1 MRIPERAVKKPIAT
15 AMVFL
20 AIFVMGIISFRYLP
34 LDVMP
39 ELEIPSLT
47 VITVYPGA
55 SAEEVEQQVSKVLE
69 ATLSTT
75 SHLKEITSTSKEN
88 VSFVQMQFSWG
99 TDATEAA
106 SNARDILDGVSAHL
120 PDGAH
125 KPIIYKINS
134 SMMPVM
140 IYGVSATDSY
150 YGLDKILEE
159 KIAAPLRKADGVGT
173 VIYLGQPQRE
183 ISVMTDPLK
192 LKAYN
197 LSVNQLATILKAEN
211 ISIPGGNVE
220 VGTRDF
226 SIHVPGE
233 FASVEEIRDI
243 PLVNFNDRIIRLRDV
258 ATVEDGFAEDDE
270 IARNVR
276 GEGAALMIQKQSGEN
291 TLEVVR
297 SVREKMEEV
306 RADLPPDVKID
317 EVIATDEIV
326 TETLSSLASSLFWA
340 MVFVIIVVFIFL
352 REWKGSFIVFLTI
365 PFSLI
370 AAIIAMYAMG
380 WTINIFSMLSLIIA
394 IGMVVDNAIVVLE
407 NITRHIE
414 QGVRPKEAAIFG
426 TAEMGRAIAASTL
439 TTIMVFL
446 PMIFMGGIVGIL
458 FKQLAILTA
467 ITMIASLFT
476 ALALTPMVSS
486 QLLKGKKK
494 GVERKHSILYRA
506 GEASLRRIE
515 KRYKL
520 ILQWTVTH
528 KLVTIVIAVLVLGI
542 TAWFAKDTGT
552 DYIPNFDA
560 GDLVVVMETP
570 VGTSAAETDRVA
582 QQVMQILIDQVPER
596 VDGTLVE
603 IAGQTNDGA
612 LTAVGFNEG
621 KNVATIICHLVKPDE
636 RERSAKEIGDA
647 IREEVEK
654 IPEIEKFHVTAGNIL
669 MGALLGNEKP
679 VEVKVMG
686 QDYDAMNPVVLEVQE
701 YMMSQSWFVDV
712 ENTIDPGKLEL
723 RVNIDRAKA
732 SDLGL
737 NSAMIGMQ
745 VRQAIYG
752 TDAGDFK
759 EDGEQYAI
767 VIRYDKVHRK
777 SVDDVKNIMLTTL
790 YGSQVRLCDVADV
803 EQGYGPLEIKRVNQ
817 ERVVRVGG
825 NLEGVSLGEAKEMM
839 MEYLDTLE
847 LPEGVEVELAG
858 QVNQQ
863 DDSFADLTLVLI
875 LGVLL
880 VYMVMAGQFESLKHP
895 FIIILAVPFMAV
907 GIFLAF
913 ELTGLTLSV
922 TTFIGVIM
930 LTGIVVNNGIVL
942 VDYTNLLR
950 ARGKSVKEAV
960 AEAGR
965 SRLRPVLMT
974 TATTVLA
981 MVPMACSSGMGKE
994 MFSPLGVTII
1004 GGLLISTLVTL
1015 IFVPTVY
1022 AAFHQRTIKR
1032 EDLQITKEIQ

>member
-1 MRIPERAVKKPIAT
+1 MKIPEISVRKPIST

-55 SAEEVEQQVSKVLE
+55 SAEEVEEQISKVLE
-69 ATLSTT
+69 ATLATT

-88 VSFVQMQFSWG
+88 VSFVQMQFAWG
-99 TDATEAA
+99 TDASEAA
-106 SNARDILDGVSAHL
+106 SNARDILDGISAHL
-120 PDGAH
+120 PDGAN

-134 SMMPVM
+134 SMLPVV
-140 IYGVSATDSY
+140 IYSVSATDNY
-150 YGLDKILEE
+150 YGLDKLLEE

-173 VIYLGQPQRE
+173 VIYLGQPRRE
-183 ISVMTDPLK
+183 IKVLTDPLK
-192 LKAYN
+192 LQAYN

-211 ISIPGGNVE
+211 ISIPGGSIK
-220 VGTRDF
+220 VGARDF

-233 FASVEEIRDI
+233 FSSVEEIKDI
-243 PLVNFNDRIIRLRDV
+243 PIVNFNGKIIHLSDV
-258 ATVEDGFAEDDE
+258 ALVEDGYAEDDE
-270 IARNVR
+270 IARNLH
-276 GEGAALMIQKQSGEN
+276 GEGAALMIQKQSGQN

-297 SVREKMEEV
+297 SVREKMAEV
-306 RADLPPDVKID
+306 KKTLPPDVKID

-340 MVFVIIVVFIFL
+340 MVFVIIVVFLFL
-352 REWKGSFIVFLTI
+352 RDWKGSFIVFLTI

-414 QGVRPKEAAIFG
+414 EGARPAEAAMFG
-426 TAEMGRAIAASTL
+426 ASEMGRAISASTL

-476 ALALTPMVSS
+476 ALALTPMAAS

-494 GVERKHSILYRA
+494 GVQRKHSMLFRA
-506 GEASLRRIE
+506 GEASLKAVE
-515 KRYKL
+515 EVYKKT
-520 ILQWTVTH
+520 IQWTVNH
-528 KLVTIVIAVLVLGI
+528 KFITITTAVLILAV
-542 TAWFAKDTGT
+542 TMWFAKDTGT

-570 VGTSAAETDRVA
+570 VGTSSAETDRVA
-582 QQVMQILIDQVPER
+582 QKVMDIIVNNVPER

-612 LTAVGFNEG
+612 LTAVGFKEG

-636 RERSAKEIGDA
+636 RDRSAAEIGDA
-647 IREEVEK
+647 IRVQIEK
-654 IPEIEKFHVTAGNIL
+654 IPEIEKFHVTAGNML
-669 MGALLGNEKP
+669 MAALLGNEKP
-679 VEVKVMG
+679 VEVTILG
-686 QDYDAMNPVVLEVQE
+686 QSYEDMNPVALEVQE
-701 YMMSQSWFVDV
+701 YMMSQACFVDI

-723 RVNIDRAKA
+723 RVNIDRSKA

-737 NSAMIGMQ
+737 NSAMIGLQ
-745 VRQAIYG
+745 VRQSIYG
-752 TDAGDFK
+752 TAAGDYK
-759 EDGEQYAI
+759 EKGEQYSI
-767 VIRYDKVHRK
+767 VIRYDNEYRR
-777 SVDDVKNIMLTTL
+777 SVEDISNIMLTTL
-790 YGSQVRLCDVADV
+790 KGSQVRLGTVATI
-803 EQGYGPLEIKRVNQ
+803 EQGYGPLEIKRTNQ
-817 ERVVRVGG
+817 ERVVRVSG
-825 NLEGVSLGEAKEMM
+825 NLEGMSLGEAKDLMV
-839 MEYLDTLE
+839 EYLKTLD

-858 QVNQQ
+858 QINQQ

-880 VYMVMAGQFESLKHP
+880 VYMVMAAQFESLKHP
-895 FIIILAVPFMAV
+895 FIIMLAVPFMAV

-913 ELTGLTLSV
+913 KLTGLTLSV

-930 LTGIVVNNGIVL
+930 LIGIVVNNGIVL

-950 ARGKSVKEAV
+950 ARGKTVKEAV

-974 TATTVLA
+974 SATTILA
-981 MVPMACSSGMGKE
+981 MLPMAVSQGMGKE
-994 MFSPLGVTII
+994 MFSPLGITII
-1004 GGLLISTLVTL
+1004 GGLFVSTLVTL

-1022 AAFHQRTIKR
+1022 ASFHRKTIK
-1032 EDLQITKEIQ
+1032 KEESLIK